1 MLIVLKNRTLFKLI
15 HLLIFFYYIY
25 ANVLDAHTIIVGTC
39 MVLRH
44 SYNDSSYFKKRR
56 FLMAIV
62 PTDAIWQK
70 AKRDD
75 CVTDK
80 NIGFRCSVSFI

>member
-1 MLIVLKNRTLFKLI
+1 
-15 HLLIFFYYIY
+15 
-25 ANVLDAHTIIVGTC
+25 
-39 MVLRH
+39 
-44 SYNDSSYFKKRR
+44 
-56 FLMAIV
+56 MAIV